1 MIRCGVNEIRQIVM
15 FHSSN
20 FEPKQTNNK
29 DVAILTMVDDN
40 TNIYPPTFA
49 VVLFGVVEL
58 VM

>member
-1 MIRCGVNEIRQIVM
+1 M